1 MSLKKLYEDYD
12 KEFTKSFNEYL
23 ALHKEL
29 DKYRNINL
37 TDDLILKVNPIIAAI
52 QDKFIELHPALN
64 NIIQRYQPCAL
75 LVQDYN
81 EFMEHIKKGGAVP
94 EDEVND
100 EAKA

>member
-12 KEFTKSFNEYL
+12 SEFTKVYNNYV

-29 DKYRNINL
+29 DKYRNVNL
-37 TDDLILKVNPIIAAI
+37 TDELVLKVNPIISDI
-52 QDKFIELHPALN
+52 QDRYHELLPALN
-64 NIIQRYQPCAL
+64 NIIQRYQACAL

-81 EFMEHIKKGGAVP
+81 EFLDHIKKGGALP
-94 EDEVND
+94 EDEINE